1 MRGLLAR
8 GELQVEQRHEWSRWT
23 RWRGTEDAE
32 HVRDADVREGVGR
45 AQELGDAAS
54 RPRHQSGCAR
64 RAQAQGMV
72 RRSAGSAR
80 WRMCRFVAPARGGR
94 RAHSAR
100 ARLRARGPSTS
111 PSTAACRRRPAA
123 PMRMSRLAGPA
134 KSSRAHCGERER
146 RAGERDSG
154 HGPGEGSEWAGAH
167 RDAKTQLSEVPHAP
181 LPAAGRQLPA
191 STKAYRQ
198 GQTAP
203 ASL

>member
-1 MRGLLAR
+1 MHMSACSTRLRPRSRAPARALAACTHSHSVRPPQQQQDMRGLLAR

-123 PMRMSRLAGPA
+123 PVRMSRL
-134 KSSRAHCGERER
+134 SRPQSQVA
-146 RAGERDSG
+146 RAAVR
-154 HGPGEGSEWAGAH
+154 GSVESVSATLDVDQA
-167 RDAKTQLSEVPHAP
+167 RV
-181 LPAAGRQLPA
+181 
-191 STKAYRQ
+191 
-198 GQTAP
+198 
-203 ASL
+203 